1 MANAKEAL
9 MSKKRVFVSFDYDND
24 ARLKDLLV
32 GQSKNEESPFELADW
47 SIKEHMTGDWKEKAR
62 KRIRSVDIV
71 CVLCGERTHT
81 ATGVAAELTLAQEE
95 GKPYF
100 LLKGYSAKTCT
111 KPSSAKSGDKMYDWT
126 WDNLK
131 KLIGGAR

>member
-1 MANAKEAL
+1 MRR
-9 MSKKRVFVSFDYDND
+9 KRVFVSFDFDND

-32 GQSKNEESPFELADW
+32 GQAKHDDSPFELADW

-62 KRIRSVDIV
+62 TRIRAIDIL

-81 ATGVAAELTLAQEE
+81 ATGVAAELQLAQEE
-95 GKPYF
+95 KKEYF
-100 LLKGYSAKTCT
+100 LLQGYSAKTCT
-111 KPSSAKSGDKMYDWT
+111 KPTTAKLTDKMYNWT

-131 KLIGGAR
+131 ILIGGGR